1 MESDFAL
8 AVDIGGSKMAVG
20 IIDTRGEP
28 LAEPVVYPLPFGT
41 DQAADPEALL
51 RLLEPQ
57 VEQARRIP
65 GVLHGIGLSV
75 CGLIDEESGEAVLVP
90 NLHWRYVPFGRMV
103 RDRFGLA
110 IYPSTDVRMAV
121 LGEVVWGAAR
131 EARHF
136 AWVTIGTGF
145 GAYLYLDGKL
155 YGGKHG
161 FAGNIGHNTIDE
173 VDGYPCGCGRK
184 GCLETYVAGP
194 AIARAGQAALE
205 TGTSPALQRLAVD
218 GKVTTGMV
226 FQAEAMG
233 DPAAAEIIDRAI
245 GMAVIGLAGLVNT
258 LDLELIVLGGGV
270 AHGCPDF
277 PERVDRQIR
286 RYLMSA
292 EAGQDLQIKGESLP
306 NSALFGAA
314 ADVFVRRGLVRLE

>member
-1 MESDFAL
+1 MSRDFAL

-20 IIDTRGEP
+20 IIDSRGEP
-28 LAEPVVYPLPFGT
+28 LSELAVYPLPLGP
-41 DQAADPEALL
+41 DRGADPEALL
-51 RLLEPQ
+51 RLLEPH
-57 VEQARRIP
+57 VEHARQFP
-65 GVLHGIGLSV
+65 GSLHGVGLSV
-75 CGLIDEESGEAVLVP
+75 CGLVDEESGEAVLVP
-90 NLHWRYVPFGRMV
+90 NLHWRYVPFGKMV

-110 IYPSTDVRMAV
+110 ICPSTDVRMAV

-136 AWVTIGTGF
+136 AWVTIGTGL
-145 GAYLYLDGKL
+145 GAYLCLDGKL

-173 VDGYPCGCGRK
+173 VNGYPCGCGRK

-205 TGTSPALQRLAVD
+205 AGASPALQRLALD
-218 GKVTTGMV
+218 GKVTTSMV
-226 FQAEAMG
+226 FQAEEMG
-233 DPAAAEIIDRAI
+233 DPAASEILARVIRMTA
-245 GMAVIGLAGLVNT
+245 IGLASLVNT

-277 PERVDRQIR
+277 PGRVDRQIR
-286 RYLMSA
+286 RYLMSVEA
-292 EAGQDLQIKGESLP
+292 ERDLQIRGESLP

-314 ADVFVRRGLVRLE
+314 ADVFVRRGLIRLK